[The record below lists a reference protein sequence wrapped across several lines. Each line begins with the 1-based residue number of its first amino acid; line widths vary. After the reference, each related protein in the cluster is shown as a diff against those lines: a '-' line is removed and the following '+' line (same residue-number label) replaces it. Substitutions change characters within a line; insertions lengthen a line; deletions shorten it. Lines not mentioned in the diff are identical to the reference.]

1 MNKAICIV
9 GPTASGKSDLADR
22 VGLRLEVPV
31 ISVDAMQVYRGMD
44 IGTAKVPVDERKVE
58 LCMVDVA
65 DVDENYSVQLFQNDA
80 RQIIDNLF
88 AQNRPAVLCGGT
100 GLYLNAVIDQ
110 MDFVAGNQMSPYR
123 CELEDYLEDRGKDE
137 LYKLLARRDP
147 ASAELIHPNNTR
159 RVIRAL
165 EMLHEGKSYADQ
177 HKGLYKRKPYYD
189 AVIFGLNRSRENL
202 YKRIDMR
209 VDAMFDAGLVDEVQG
224 LKDLGLLE
232 SLTSKQAIGYKEVLE
247 ALDGKIS
254 MDEAR
259 ERIKIN
265 TRHYAKRQMTW
276 FKKDERIH
284 WINLDEVADDEAE
297 QIVFD
302 TLENS

>member
-44 IGTAKVPVDERKVE
+44 IGTAKVPVDQRKVE
-58 LCMVDVA
+58 LYMVDVA
-65 DVDENYSVQLFQNDA
+65 DVDENYSVQLFQDDA
-80 RQIIDNLF
+80 RKIIDDLF

-100 GLYLNAVIDQ
+100 GLYLNAVIDE
-110 MDFVAGNQMSPYR
+110 MDFVAGNQMSDYR
-123 CELEDYLEDRGKDE
+123 CQLEDYLETKGKDE
-137 LYKLLARRDP
+137 LYKLLEDKDQ
-147 ASAELIHPNNTR
+147 ASAALIHPNNTR

-165 EMLHEGKSYADQ
+165 EMLHEGKSYAEQ
-177 HKGLYKRKPYYD
+177 HKGLYKRTPHYD
-189 AVIFGLNRSRENL
+189 SIIFGLYRSRENL

-209 VDAMFDAGLVDEVQG
+209 VDQMFDMGLVDEVQG
-224 LKDLGLLE
+224 LKDRGLLE

-254 MDEAR
+254 MDEAC

-284 WINLDEVADDEAE
+284 WINLDEVSDTEAE
-297 QIVFD
+297 KIVFD
-302 TLENS
+302 TLANS